1 LDPVTDAD
9 GDAFGDA
16 VVAEPFGTRPQAT
29 TAMQIVAIVAAL
41 SGRLPTF

>member
-16 VVAEPFGTRPQAT
+16 VIAEPFGTRPQAT
-29 TAMQIVAIVAAL
+29 TAMQMVAIVAAL
-41 SGRLPTF
+41 SDRSSTF